1 MMYRITKLLGAAAI
15 AAASLAV
22 TTPAAASVPVSLNN
36 CSGSLALPTPDAIQC
51 IGYYTGNVLNGSSDD
66 VAAQQAAVA
75 ALGGSFN
82 GNWSALASSTNPYFV
97 LDTDPTT
104 PNPGLTN
111 GNQLNFGTMLSGLT
125 IIGAHFGNI
134 PDPFA
139 NPNNNGQTGNVSVF
153 WLFNLTTPT
162 DHITLDN
169 TQGWSNAALYQT
181 QPPPPPG
188 VPEPATWAMML
199 MGFGATGFAMR
210 RSRRKALLA
219 QIA

>member
-1 MMYRITKLLGAAAI
+1 MMYRFTKLLGAAAI
-15 AAASLAV
+15 AVAPLVGA
-22 TTPAAASVPVSLNN
+22 TPAAATAPVPVSLNN

-51 IGYYTGNVLNGSSDD
+51 IGYYSGNILNGSAAD

-82 GNWSALASSTNPYFV
+82 GDWSALASSTNPFYV

-104 PNPGLTN
+104 ANPGLTN
-111 GNQLNFGTMLSGLT
+111 GNQLNFGTILSGLT

-181 QPPPPPG
+181 QPPS

-199 MGFGATGFAMR
+199 IGFGATGFAMR
-210 RSRRKALLA
+210 RNRRKVLLT